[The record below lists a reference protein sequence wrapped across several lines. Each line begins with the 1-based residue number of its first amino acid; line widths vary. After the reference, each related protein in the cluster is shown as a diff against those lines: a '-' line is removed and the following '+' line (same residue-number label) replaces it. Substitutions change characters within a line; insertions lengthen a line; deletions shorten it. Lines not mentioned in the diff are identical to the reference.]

1 MEPNRQDCAYYDCDK
16 EASLIVREDW
26 VSRGRIF
33 DSLEMAV
40 CLTHVP
46 PCAGGKDPDLLWA
59 CGRPHL
65 FKPIGSEGFEV
76 IHSRPWGFG

>member
-1 MEPNRQDCAYYDCDK
+1 MKPDRQDCTYYDCDK

-26 VSRGRIF
+26 VSGDRIF

-40 CLTHVP
+40 CHQHVP
-46 PCAGGKDPDLLWA
+46 PCAGGEDPKFLWA

-65 FKPIGSEGFEV
+65 FKPIDEEAYEF
-76 IHSRPWGFG
+76 IHMGPWGFE